1 MQPTKVVWV
10 TVEASGDKRTFYVSD
25 QEPGTTGYRD
35 VSKES
40 GLQPPAFSTYADLCT
55 HLRSIGFDPPPEEH
69 FAPNPRE
76 SNYQRT
82 QWTRTVPPE
91 KS

>member
-1 MQPTKVVWV
+1 MQTAKVVWV

-35 VSKES
+35 VSKET
-40 GLQPPAFSTYADLCT
+40 GLSTYPDLCA
-55 HLRSIGFDPPPEEH
+55 HLRSIGLDPPAEEH